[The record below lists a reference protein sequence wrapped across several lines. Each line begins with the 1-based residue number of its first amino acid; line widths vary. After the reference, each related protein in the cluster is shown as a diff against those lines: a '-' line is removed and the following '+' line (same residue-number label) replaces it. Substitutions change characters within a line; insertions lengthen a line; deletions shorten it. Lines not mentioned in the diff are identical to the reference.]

1 MTNPF
6 CFDELLLAHF
16 FFSTHTQYIFGLFF
30 KKRKNI
36 EKKFFVLWQSAH
48 CHHQFIIS
56 ERERVLRRTKKPLL
70 LYIEK
75 KKWFKQIEIGRSGR
89 RKTWI
94 MSDYIFIHL
103 PHGVDLRLG
112 RRVAH
117 RLTGKERAFSFF
129 ESSSSK
135 LKKNQNLKKMTMP
148 EKRNCLIYVGNCIPI
163 LNNRIVFTG
172 QLGLGF
178 IP

>member
-16 FFSTHTQYIFGLFF
+16 FFLHTHTQYIFGLFF
-30 KKRKNI
+30 KKRKYYR
-36 EKKFFVLWQSAH
+36 KKVFVLWQSAH

-56 ERERVLRRTKKPLL
+56 EREYYEERRSPSCFI
-70 LYIEK
+70 YRE

-129 ESSSSK
+129 LEVQVQK
-135 LKKNQNLKKMTMP
+135 LKNVQNLKKMTMP
-148 EKRNCLIYVGNCIPI
+148 GKGIAWFMLE
-163 LNNRIVFTG
+163 IVSRY
-172 QLGLGF
+172 
-178 IP
+178 